1 MQDIW
6 QDELEENEGQDMEDD
21 DFGIEEI
28 DLYAKPKYEVSK
40 RKPRVKEEEA
50 VNPVKELISFIFTF
64 GIAIA
69 VAVFINTFVIINAN
83 IPSGSM
89 ENTIMTGDRLIGNRL
104 AYLFEEPKRGDI
116 VIFKYPDDETQ
127 LFVKRIIGLPGEK
140 VTVEDAKVYINGALF
155 EEGYLKE
162 EWVVDAGPYEFEVPE
177 GCYLVLGDN
186 RNNSKDSRYWL
197 RTYVEEDKIL
207 GEAVFVYWPFSNLG
221 KLN

>member
-28 DLYAKPKYEVSK
+28 DLYAKPKYEVPK